1 MTMKTIILI
10 PSRLASTRLPNKPL
24 KDIGGVPMIIRVLDS
39 AQKSDLGRVAVVTP
53 DQDIGSV
60 VESAGGEYILTKNS
74 HISGT
79 DRIMEALH
87 KVDPNRKFDTVVNL
101 QGDIPFIPPNYI
113 KIAVGLLNDEKT
125 DIGTLI
131 SPLNKNEIL
140 NPNVVKVA
148 MGLKRNNLTGRAVYF
163 SRLPVPYN
171 AEDYYQHIGI
181 YTFRRSALEKFCS
194 TPQTTLEK
202 REKLEQLR
210 ALELGM
216 NIYAS
221 LVSKPPIGVDTK
233 EDLEEVRKKLL
244 LNDKV

>member
-1 MTMKTIILI
+1 MKTIILI

-39 AQKSDLGRVAVVTP
+39 AQKSNLGRVAVVTP

-60 VESAGGEYILTKNS
+60 VENAGGEYILTKSS

-87 KVDPNRKFDTVVNL
+87 KIDPNRKFDTVVNL

-140 NPNVVKVA
+140 NPNVVKVGI
-148 MGLKRNNLTGRAVYF
+148 GLKRNNLTGRAVYF

-202 REKLEQLR
+202 TEKLEQLR

-216 NIYAS
+216 NICAS
-221 LVSKPPIGVDTK
+221 LVSETPIGVDTK
-233 EDLEEVRKKLL
+233 EDLEEVRNKLL